1 MGVQQII
8 KMVLGIKPYSFHAP
22 LCDTLFKILLPTT
35 IYRINYG
42 ERDKGIAVTSF
53 GLECIPQLLVSA
65 LCVLVKHTI
74 EVTDYTDIGTEFT
87 HSTQQSVRMVV
98 FKTSKRPVAYICIAI
113 NQHGFPIS
121 VKCYCNFQKIS
132 YAAGSQSV
140 WRKTYGLHPGSNC
153 YHNQRATDLPLC
165 TSSQSRSYLRRCC
178 YRKRQRTRSGNS
190 VKFCRRIPNRF

>member
-1 MGVQQII
+1 MGTVGHVAYDRFRIRDSFDERNYMLQCPFFLDIQPGAGATIDHPQGNHYRHACVFTHFGSFNTMGVQQII

-22 LCDTLFKILLPTT
+22 SCDTLFKILLPTT

-53 GLECIPQLLVSA
+53 GLACIPQLLVSA

-98 FKTSKRPVAYICIAI
+98 FKTSKRP
-113 NQHGFPIS
+113 
-121 VKCYCNFQKIS
+121 
-132 YAAGSQSV
+132 
-140 WRKTYGLHPGSNC
+140 
-153 YHNQRATDLPLC
+153 
-165 TSSQSRSYLRRCC
+165 
-178 YRKRQRTRSGNS
+178 
-190 VKFCRRIPNRF
+190 